1 MRKVRILLFNS
12 YPMKKFYSSIRLV
25 LNRIQSNEGGGFR
38 PCLHKA
44 LVLILLF
51 AASVAEAQQQS
62 RNSVAIHGVVVDE
75 TGAEM
80 VGVTIVDPSKPGT
93 GTTSGNKGQFSIIV
107 DRRCDSLRFS
117 FIGYK
122 PQTVNIRDAR
132 LVRMEPEAQ
141 SMDAVVVTGIYTR
154 KAESYTGASKTL
166 TQSDIMRV
174 GNQNLLQSLKSIDPT
189 IYMPDNML
197 AGSDPNSMP
206 TISMRGN
213 TSFPGAESATAFKSN
228 YQNQPNQPLFI
239 LDGFETSIE
248 TIMDMDMNRVE
259 SMTLLKDASAKALY
273 GSKAANGVI
282 VIETR
287 RLSSGRP
294 TVSYNGSMSVEMPD
308 LSSYDL
314 CNAFEKLQAELNE
327 GLYTSKTDPQ
337 KQAEL
342 TQLYNR
348 RYKLAKEGLST
359 DWLAKPLRTGIG
371 HKHTLSV
378 ELGDPRGLRTLL
390 DVSYN
395 DVQGVMKGSGRQ
407 NTQISANVAYRTK
420 KLLFRNILTVLSNK
434 SKESPYGSF
443 SDYAKMNPFW
453 QATDEQGNLYR
464 YAEGVEGYSSTVTK
478 VANPLY
484 DATIGTSITSSYL
497 TFTNNFYAEWQ
508 ILKSLKAVGRFGVSQ
523 QRNDSDAFYPAQ
535 HSMFHSYNSDQL
547 LLRGKYI
554 LENGKRSMMSGDL
567 NINFNQKFGKHSV
580 FANLGGSLSETKY
593 SAYQHTAEGFPN
605 SNKADITLARQY
617 AEGTK
622 PVGMSSL
629 NREASFLAAA
639 AYDYDNRYLLDATY
653 RLSASSLFGA
663 DNRWASSWSVGIGW
677 NLHNESFMQDQQVI
691 TRLKLR
697 GSVGLT
703 GNQNFTTN
711 SSIATYLYYTGVSYQ
726 GQTGAYLS
734 IMPNPELRWEQKM
747 DYNVGVDLDIWKL
760 QLTADLFRADSE
772 NMLTDMSIPTSTG
785 FGSVKTNLGLVRNT
799 GFELQAKFTAWQG
812 KNGFFNLNGT
822 IYYGKNKIIRLS
834 ESMRTY
840 NEQTRKN
847 AEAAGNSTPVLLYED
862 GMPMNA
868 IWAVPSAGIDPAS
881 GQEVYI
887 KKDGSLTY
895 KYSGDDM
902 VVAGV
907 SDPKYRG
914 TFGFSG
920 EWKGIG
926 LNTTF
931 SYLGG
936 GQMYNSTLV
945 DRIENVDMAYN
956 VDRRVLT
963 GRWTTPGQITA
974 FKKFNSAVST
984 RPTTRF
990 VQDRNELTISSISAY
1005 YEFPRAVVKP
1015 LHMQRMR
1022 LTFYINN
1029 VATISSIKVERG
1041 LSYPFA
1047 RTMSFALTATF

>member
-1 MRKVRILLFNS
+1 MKELYSIILLVSN
-12 YPMKKFYSSIRLV
+12 KIR
-25 LNRIQSNEGGGFR
+25 QNEGGGISGTRRLFL
-38 PCLHKA
+38 PLLLLA
-44 LVLILLF
+44 LTVGGT
-51 AASVAEAQQQS
+51 ASSSAQQRTMTLS
-62 RNSVAIHGVVVDE
+62 GVVLDE
-75 TGAEM
+75 AGDPM
-80 VGVTIVDPSKPGT
+80 IGVAIVDPKHPAT
-93 GTTSGNKGQFSIIV
+93 GTTSGNQGAYRIV
-107 DRRCDSLRFS
+107 VGRTCDSLRFS

-122 PQTVNIRDAR
+122 AQTVAVREAA

-166 TQSDIMRV
+166 TSKDIMRV
-174 GNQNLLQSLKSIDPT
+174 GNQNLLQSLKNIDPT

-197 AGSDPNSMP
+197 AGSDPNAMP

-213 TSFPGAESATAFKSN
+213 SSFPGAESAAAFKSN
-228 YQNQPNQPLFI
+228 YRNQPNQPLFI
-239 LDGFETSIE
+239 LDGFEASIE

-294 TVSYNGSMSVEMPD
+294 TISYNGSMSVELPD

-314 CNAFEKLQAELNE
+314 CNAFEKLQAEVNE
-327 GLYTSKTDPQ
+327 GLYKSSNPDQ
-337 KQAEL
+337 QVEL
-342 TQLYNR
+342 TKLYNS
-348 RYKLAKEGLST
+348 RYKLASEGLST

-378 ELGDPRGLRTLL
+378 ELGDPQGLRALL

-407 NTQISANVAYRTK
+407 NTQVTANVAYRTK

-434 SKESPYGSF
+434 STESPYGSF
-443 SDYAKMNPFW
+443 GDYTKMNPFW
-453 QATDEQGNLYR
+453 QATDAEGNVYR
-464 YAEGVEGYSSTVTK
+464 YAEGSDGYNGIRK

-484 DATIGTSITSSYL
+484 DATIGTTVTSSYL
-497 TFTNNFYAEWQ
+497 SFTNNFYAEWQ
-508 ILKSLKAVGRFGVSQ
+508 ILQSLKAVGRFGASQ
-523 QRNDSDAFYPAQ
+523 QRNDSDEFYPAK
-535 HSMFHSYNSDQL
+535 HSMFVSYNDDQL
-547 LLRGKYI
+547 LERGKYI
-554 LENGKRSMMSGDL
+554 LESGKRSNFSGDL
-567 NINFNQKFGKHSV
+567 NINFNQSFGKHSV
-580 FANLGGSLSETKY
+580 FANLGGSASETTY
-593 SAYQHTAEGFPN
+593 SAYRHTAEGFPN
-605 SNKADITLARQY
+605 STKADITLARRY
-617 AEGTK
+617 ALGTK

-629 NREASFLAAA
+629 NRELSFLAAA
-639 AYDYDNRYLLDATY
+639 SYDYDNRYLFDATY

-663 DNRWASSWSVGIGW
+663 DNRWASSWSVGLGW
-677 NLHNESFMQDQQVI
+677 NLHNEPFMQNQQVVK
-691 TRLKLR
+691 RFKLR

-734 IMPNPELRWEQKM
+734 LMPNPELRWEQKK
-747 DYNVGVDLDIWKL
+747 DYNVGVDLQIWRL
-760 QLTADLFRADSE
+760 QLTADLFRADTE
-772 NMLTDMSIPTSTG
+772 HMLTDMSIPTSTG
-785 FGSVKTNLGLVRNT
+785 FGSVKTNLGLVRDT
-799 GFELQAKFTAWQG
+799 GFELQGNFTVWQG
-812 KNGFFNLNGT
+812 KNGYFSLNGS
-822 IYYGKNKIIRLS
+822 IHYGKNKIIRLS
-834 ESMRTY
+834 ESMRSY
-840 NEQTRKN
+840 NEQMRKN
-847 AEAAGNSTPVLLYED
+847 AAAAGNSSPVLLYED
-862 GMPMNA
+862 GRPMNA
-868 IWAVPSAGIDPAS
+868 IWAVPSAGIDPAT
-881 GQEVYI
+881 GREIYI
-887 KKDGSLTY
+887 KKDGTLTY
-895 KYSGDDM
+895 QYDGNDM
-902 VVAGV
+902 VVAGIA
-907 SDPKYRG
+907 DPKYRG

-956 VDRRVLT
+956 VDRRVLQ
-963 GRWTTPGQITA
+963 GRWTAPGQITPY
-974 FKKFNSAVST
+974 KKFNAAEST

-990 VQDRNELTISSISAY
+990 VQDRNEVTVSSISAY
-1005 YEFPRAVVKP
+1005 YEFPQSVVKP
-1015 LHMQRMR
+1015 LRMQRMR

-1029 VATISSIKVERG
+1029 VATFSSIKVERG

-1047 RTMSFALTATF
+1047 RSMSVALTATF